1 MEILP
6 GVGLPVARL
15 GMTLRQIAAAVGAP
29 STVQARSAQ
38 WARHVPPFAVYFDGR
53 GVSRLVEVYA
63 AEGAEEPVTLH
74 GVQLTG
80 RPMGDVVGELAAA
93 GLQGHRRDLVADF
106 PEGFMLWS
114 LLERPDTRRRGTD
127 APRWLGTGGAVVEGV
142 AIATA
147 GQWALTGLETG

>member
-15 GMTLRQIAAAVGAP
+15 GQTRRQIEEAVGAP
-29 STVQARSAQ
+29 SAVQPRSAQ

-53 GVSRLVEVYA
+53 GLSRLVEVFA
-63 AEGAEEPVTLH
+63 AEEAEPVTLR

-80 RPMGDVVGELAAA
+80 RPMGEVVGELAHA
-93 GLQGHRRDLVADF
+93 GLRGRWRDLVADF
-106 PEGFMLWS
+106 PEGFVLWS
-114 LLERPDTRRRGTD
+114 LLERPATRRRADG
-127 APRWLGTGGAVVEGV
+127 PRRLGTGGALVEGV

-147 GQWALTGLETG
+147 GHWALTGLETG